1 MVALIGASGSGKST
15 LIRSIGGLERID
27 PVKGSAILVCGEF
40 VQKDGRISPS
50 LGHLRSRIGIVFQ
63 QFNLVPRLSALT
75 NVCLGFLGVTSP
87 FLGSLGLFT
96 HAQKKAAMR
105 ALSRVGVAEHALK
118 SGNQLS
124 GGQQQRVA
132 IARTMVQKSEIIIA
146 DEPIASLDPGSARRV
161 MDILSDVNQQDGVT
175 IVVSL
180 HQVEYAIEYCPR
192 TIALRSGEIVFDGP
206 SNALTPQFL
215 AELYGEESESLFL
228 PGMAARN
235 SRAPVQVTGAAA
247 AAHVNAAASLVQ
259 VAHA

>member
-1 MVALIGASGSGKST
+1 
-15 LIRSIGGLERID
+15 
-27 PVKGSAILVCGEF
+27 
-40 VQKDGRISPS
+40 
-50 LGHLRSRIGIVFQ
+50 
-63 QFNLVPRLSALT
+63 
-75 NVCLGFLGVTSP
+75 
-87 FLGSLGLFT
+87 
-96 HAQKKAAMR
+96 MR

-161 MDILSDVNQQDGVT
+161 MDILFDVNQQDGVT

-235 SRAPVQVTGAAA
+235 SRAPVHVTAAAA

>member
-235 SRAPVQVTGAAA
+235 SRAPVQVTAAAA